1 MTLFDTSP
9 LVFSLFFSSNFLD
22 SKPQNPSRIFRST
35 PSLETVPKIDRYN
48 EALRAE
54 SEGRMRK

>member
-9 LVFSLFFSSNFLD
+9 LVFSLFFSSFFFFFRA
-22 SKPQNPSRIFRST
+22 KPQTLIKST
-35 PSLETVPKIDRYN
+35 PSLETAPKIDRYN